1 MAKATIKLETVK
13 KVVEVE
19 EEVEVIHLAISR
31 KEAETLHDIL
41 ISFGGDRKNSRRKYS
56 LAVLD
61 GIRSVLFKNDNRPFH
76 GDISGHWFRDIPN
89 V

>member
-1 MAKATIKLETVK
+1 MAKASIKVETVK

-31 KEAETLHDIL
+31 AEAETLHDVL
-41 ISFGGDRKNSRRKYS
+41 VKLGGSPGNSRRKYS
-56 LAVLD
+56 SAVLE
-61 GIRSVLFKNDNRPFH
+61 GIRSVLFKTDTRPYYH
-76 GDISGHWFRDIPN
+76 DLHGHWFADNKN